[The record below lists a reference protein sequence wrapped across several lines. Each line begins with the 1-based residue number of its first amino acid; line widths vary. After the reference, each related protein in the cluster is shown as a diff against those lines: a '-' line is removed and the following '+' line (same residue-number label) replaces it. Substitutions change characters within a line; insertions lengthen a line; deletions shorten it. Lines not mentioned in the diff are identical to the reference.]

1 MLYQS
6 NGESRT
12 KLKAVP
18 RKAAVKGGKGRRFQ
32 VDLEPRDVLAGD
44 ELFAELAKFGFSGEP
59 FRAQMAVLTIERFI
73 MKKLA
78 EGCQI
83 DLDLVSFVPRL
94 SGALS
99 VRDVD
104 PESDGLY
111 VQGAVTGRAKVR
123 HAIRD
128 KVEAVNVLAKKF
140 IRIYNLFDEATQQF
154 DEISVDHTLSIVGH
168 DIPIDITR
176 PDEGFWLEKRSGHRN
191 RKPRPVQKAEILET
205 HAHDAKIVF
214 REPIPRGKYTLV
226 VGTRCG
232 EGGDYKLRRTGH
244 PVAVV

>member
-73 MKKLA
+73 VKKLA

-83 DLDLVSFVPRL
+83 DLLLMASRTWWVVEIKRRREIGAEIIDEVSRKVANL
-94 SGALS
+94 
-99 VRDVD
+99 
-104 PESDGLY
+104 
-111 VQGAVTGRAKVR
+111 KVR
-123 HAIRD
+123 A
-128 KVEAVNVLAKKF
+128 
-140 IRIYNLFDEATQQF
+140 
-154 DEISVDHTLSIVGH
+154 
-168 DIPIDITR
+168 
-176 PDEGFWLEKRSGHRN
+176 
-191 RKPRPVQKAEILET
+191 
-205 HAHDAKIVF
+205 
-214 REPIPRGKYTLV
+214 
-226 VGTRCG
+226 
-232 EGGDYKLRRTGH
+232 
-244 PVAVV
+244 

>member
-1 MLYQS
+1 MLHHL
-6 NGESRT
+6 NGQSRT
-12 KLKAVP
+12 KLKAIP
-18 RKAAVKGGKGRRFQ
+18 RQTAVKGGQARRFQ
-32 VDLEPRDVLAGD
+32 VDLEPTNILSGD

-59 FRAQMAVLTIERFI
+59 FQAQMALLTIERFI
-73 MKKLA
+73 EMKLA

-83 DLDLVSFVPRL
+83 DLGLVSFVPRL

-99 VRDVD
+99 TRDAD

-111 VQGAVTGRAKVR
+111 VQGTVTGRAKLR
-123 HAIRD
+123 QAIRD

-140 IRIYNLFDEATQQF
+140 IRIHNLFDETTRKF
-154 DEISVDHTLSIVGH
+154 DEITAGHTLSIIGQ
-168 DIPIDITR
+168 DIAIDTAR
-176 PDEGFWLEKRSGHRN
+176 PDEGFWLEKRSGHWN
-191 RKPRPVQKAEILET
+191 RKPRPVQKAELLET

-226 VGTRCG
+226 VATRCG

-244 PVAVV
+244 PVKAV